1 MIIAWLVLL
10 LAAPSLAQTSE
21 DVPAAPEPHV
31 YEVDP
36 INTGLPAADP
46 PLDLETPQSVLESFL
61 DAGFEE
67 DWTRAAHALDLA
79 ELPEGEQARL
89 GPQLARQTFE
99 IVRRSVVVDWRS
111 IPDRPDAV
119 DVNSTADAPLSG
131 EPRRNLALWYLRAEG
146 RDYSI
151 RLERLQAPGEDPMWM
166 FSRQTVENI
175 PALYQR
181 YGPTRFE
188 RSLPTFLR
196 AQAFWTLAW
205 WEVLALPIVFLLA
218 LGAAALTYKGI
229 SRLRSSQSDEGLI
242 DGVLRAIQIPAALA
256 VLAGTFALL
265 RAGVFNFSGTVA
277 AVLDPLQITLFV
289 AAVVAIAL
297 SAIDTAV
304 QFASRR
310 RTDELEDPDNEDAR
324 DYFTKLSA
332 GRRLITVFVVL
343 VAGAVVLLQ
352 TDITNT
358 LGFSLLAS
366 AGFLGLILVFAARQA
381 LGDLMASIQIA
392 FAKTARIGDA
402 VHWQGQWC
410 YVERIGFTHLRLRTW
425 DERRMM
431 APVSSFVNTSFE
443 NWTKTDPNQM
453 MHVELKLDHRADV
466 DALRKE
472 FARFVEDA
480 DDIIEKDEAKVAVID
495 HDAKAM
501 TVRFMARAK
510 DPKIGWAMHCRLRE
524 EMIAAAAR
532 LDAGT
537 DGEPAPAFFS
547 REREVQIDERHR
559 LAAE

>member
-1 MIIAWLVLL
+1 LIIAWLVLL